1 MPLLSPSGGIVYHLR
16 AARFRAGSWAPF
28 RERLA
33 AWLDEQ
39 LLGAPEL
46 VLVGPNA
53 GHCLPMAALA
63 RYPKL
68 TALEPEWLA
77 ARLLRLRLQKV
88 DVVARDLLVGPL
100 LDGSSGLDDYLAQ
113 KPYAAVLFCNVLGQL
128 QFGLNDEQQA
138 RLESEFRR
146 RFVPALARR
155 PWASFHDRWSFDL
168 GPDEARPLELAFA
181 QKPSDLEL
189 GQAWF
194 GSEGA
199 PLSAL
204 DHGTSELFP
213 PELPR
218 HYFGW
223 QLTPS
228 AFHLVEGVASS
239 SASSA

>member
-16 AARFRAGSWAPF
+16 AARFRARQWAPF

-39 LLGAPEL
+39 LGAAPEL

-53 GHCLPMAALA
+53 GHCLPLSVLA
-63 RYPKL
+63 RYPQL

-77 ARLLRLRLQKV
+77 ARLLRLRLPRV
-88 DVVARDLLVGPL
+88 EVVTRDLLVGPL
-100 LDGSSGLDDYLAQ
+100 LDGSPGLDEYLAQ
-113 KPYAAVLFCNVLGQL
+113 KPDAAVLFCNVLGQL
-128 QFGLNDEQQA
+128 QFGLDDAQQA
-138 RLESEFRR
+138 RLETEFRR
-146 RFVPALARR
+146 RLLPALAGRQ
-155 PWASFHDRWSFDL
+155 WASFHDRWSFDL
-168 GPDEARPLELAFA
+168 GHDAGRPLELGFA
-181 QKPSDLEL
+181 RKPSDSEL

-194 GSEGA
+194 GSEGP

-204 DHGTSELFP
+204 DHGTAELFP

-218 HYFGW
+218 RYLGW

-228 AFHLVEGVASS
+228 AFHLVEAVASTS
-239 SASSA
+239 RA